1 MDGSGLAA
9 SQEVTGE
16 RKVIMSLFMD
26 RADAGRKLAAAMDK
40 YAVREDVSV
49 LALPRG
55 GVPVAY
61 EVARR
66 LKAPLDVFLVRK
78 LGMPG
83 QEELAL
89 GAVASGGV
97 RVLNEEI
104 IRRSSIPVDVLDV
117 VTERE
122 IAELKRRERAY
133 RGEKPLIIVRD
144 KTVILVDD
152 GLATGASMK
161 AAVAGLWTLD
171 PDRVVVA
178 VPVAAPD
185 VCARFQ
191 ELVDEIICLE
201 TPEMF
206 YGVGAWYQDFTQVS
220 DDDVR
225 RLLQQAKDFSA
236 YRQD

>member
-1 MDGSGLAA
+1 
-9 SQEVTGE
+9 
-16 RKVIMSLFMD
+16 VIMSLFTD
-26 RADAGRKLAAAMDK
+26 RADAGRKLAAVMDK
-40 YAVREDVSV
+40 YVAREDVAV

-55 GVPVAY
+55 GVPVGY

-66 LKAPLDVFLVRK
+66 LKAPLDVFLVRT
-78 LGMPG
+78 LGIPA

-104 IRRSSIPVDVLDV
+104 VRRSNIPIDVLEV

-122 IAELKRRERAY
+122 IAELKRREMAY
-133 RGEKPLIIVRD
+133 RGDQPLASVRD

-161 AAVAGLWTLD
+161 AAVKGLWTLD
-171 PDRVVVA
+171 PERVVAA

-191 ELVDEIICLE
+191 QLVDEIICLE

-225 RLLQQAKDFSA
+225 RLLQQAKEFSA
-236 YRQD
+236 YQQD